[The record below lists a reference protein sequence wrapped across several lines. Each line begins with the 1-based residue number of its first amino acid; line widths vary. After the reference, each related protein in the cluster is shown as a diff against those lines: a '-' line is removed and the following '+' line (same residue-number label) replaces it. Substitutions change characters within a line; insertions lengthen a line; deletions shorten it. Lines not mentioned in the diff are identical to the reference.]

1 MPITKSDRELL
12 RATLPPL
19 LALGLVAVMT
29 RQLSGVDP
37 VHPPRD
43 PAGGHASRAAA
54 VRP

>member
-29 RQLSGVDP
+29 RQLSTVDA
-37 VHPPRD
+37 VHAPGD
-43 PAGGHASRAAA
+43 PAGGHPSRAAT
-54 VRP
+54 VRR

>member
-29 RQLSGVDP
+29 RQLSGVDA
-37 VHPPRD
+37 VHPPD
-43 PAGGHASRAAA
+43 TAGGHASRAATA
-54 VRP
+54 RP